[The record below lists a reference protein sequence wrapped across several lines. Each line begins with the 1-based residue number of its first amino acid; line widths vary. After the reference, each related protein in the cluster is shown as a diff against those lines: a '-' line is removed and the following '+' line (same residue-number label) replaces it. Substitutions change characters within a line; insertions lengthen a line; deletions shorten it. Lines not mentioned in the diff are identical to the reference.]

1 MALGNLKFYAAL
13 AALMALSTA
22 FAAAEQSDQSQR
34 STAAGQ
40 PVTKSSKP
48 AHQRADKAQTSPWTI
63 QDALP
68 DRSSVASRQFAPSTE
83 PGLGRVPLRSGQGSF
98 GFETETHVKTNQGT
112 VIPSLQANES
122 RIRPFMGLSLSVPTS
137 DK

>member
-1 MALGNLKFYAAL
+1 MVNVNLKLRVALG
-13 AALMALSTA
+13 ALMALYPA
-22 FAAAEQSDQSQR
+22 FAAAEQFDQSQ
-34 STAAGQ
+34 G
-40 PVTKSSKP
+40 P
-48 AHQRADKAQTSPWTI
+48 AE
-63 QDALP
+63 
-68 DRSSVASRQFAPSTE
+68 VAPSTE

-98 GFETETHVKTNQGT
+98 GFKTETRVKPEQGT